1 MACEH
6 IISAVIRRSR
16 RSLLVWRLLSVVTES
31 YRLKVFLGATFGP
44 ILGSTSCFGAR
55 HRTAAAAYR
64 RASIFVNMALGS
76 NVRRRWLLGNV
87 LLSGGTRQSALDALM
102 IAVKLGN
109 VIPMRLGLRPAVFV
123 NSGRILND
131 CVVWLSTM
139 FETLSAPRGALR
151 GVIWLLAQLL
161 SRGRVPAKARFI
173 GVYIIQLM
181 IIRYCLPTYL
191 QLDFTEGTHNC
202 NISIHHLLSISRL
215 KIGFILIVIM
225 AVIFMI
231 IELIISIIS

>member
-1 MACEH
+1 
-6 IISAVIRRSR
+6 
-16 RSLLVWRLLSVVTES
+16 
-31 YRLKVFLGATFGP
+31 
-44 ILGSTSCFGAR
+44 
-55 HRTAAAAYR
+55 
-64 RASIFVNMALGS
+64 
-76 NVRRRWLLGNV
+76 
-87 LLSGGTRQSALDALM
+87 M

-109 VIPMRLGLRPAVFV
+109 VIPMRLGLRLAVFA
-123 NSGRILND
+123 NSGRTLID

-161 SRGRVPAKARFI
+161 SRGRVPAKARVI

-191 QLDFTEGTHNC
+191 PLDFMKNIHNC

-215 KIGFILIVIM
+215 KIGFILVVVM
-225 AVIFMI
+225 AGISMI
-231 IELIISIIS
+231 IELTISIIS